1 MNKQTHVEKI
11 GQMIYQI
18 FSSTEE
24 LSYTIVETI
33 FRDCHSHPGPE
44 TWQSSE
50 MLRGDLVSVQFSSVQ
65 FSCSVVSNS
74 LRPHELQQA
83 RPPYP
88 PPTPGI

>member
-50 MLRGDLVSVQFSSVQ
+50 MLRGEGDLVSVQFSSVQ
-65 FSCSVVSNS
+65 LLSCVQ
-74 LRPHELQQA
+74 LFA
-83 RPPYP
+83 
-88 PPTPGI
+88 TP